1 MVEAG
6 NIERPSD
13 EESIEKDLNELAVL
27 IEQSIDTHIEE
38 IKQLLKV
45 DDAAPFQSQFVA
57 FCKVLNK
64 MQQTLLQKLNENQ
77 ESLFKSSLLA
87 MARSKTTPTPS
98 KPTQW

>member
-45 DDAAPFQSQFVA
+45 DDAAPF
-57 FCKVLNK
+57 
-64 MQQTLLQKLNENQ
+64 
-77 ESLFKSSLLA
+77 
-87 MARSKTTPTPS
+87 
-98 KPTQW
+98 

>member
-45 DDAAPFQSQFVA
+45 DDAAPFQSQFAA
-57 FCKVLNK
+57 FCKILNK
-64 MQQTLLQKLNENQ
+64 M
-77 ESLFKSSLLA
+77 
-87 MARSKTTPTPS
+87 
-98 KPTQW
+98 